1 LDKIKDWLRTGADL
15 LARLEIPGDLDTVL
29 NAAWNA
35 AKPIPGFLG
44 ESEARLLGTIAACA
58 PRGGVILEIGSF
70 KGKSTVMLG
79 KVAAHYKLGPV
90 VAIDPHNFNNAEL
103 EAHRTSPEASSYTEF
118 LHNLSASGVGNLVEA
133 HRAYSTEIA
142 PRWTRPI
149 SFLWIDGDHSYSGA
163 KSDFD
168 GFARHLLP
176 GGVVAFHDA
185 LHEFAGPIRV
195 FVEDVL
201 RSDRFGAAG
210 FVQSIAWA
218 QYRPDDGTQFRSQRT
233 ALDRIASRLI
243 PLLSDNRELR
253 GLRKLSFKI
262 KRSRVPRGPMSPKIW
277 AASLTTPDDWK

>member
-1 LDKIKDWLRTGADL
+1 
-15 LARLEIPGDLDTVL
+15 LARLEIPGDLDSVL
-29 NAAWNA
+29 DAAWKA

-44 ESEARLLGTIAACA
+44 ESEARLLGTIAASV

-103 EAHRTSPEASSYTEF
+103 EAHRTDPDASSFSEF
-118 LHNLSASGVGNLVEA
+118 LHNLAASGVGNLVEA
-133 HRAYSTEIA
+133 HRAYSTGVA
-142 PRWTRPI
+142 PQWTRPI
-149 SFLWIDGDHSYSGA
+149 SFLWIDGDHSYPGA
-163 KSDFD
+163 KADFD

-176 GGVVAFHDA
+176 SAVVAFHDA

-201 RSDRFGAAG
+201 RSDRFGVAG

-218 QYRPDDGTQFRSQRT
+218 QYRPDDGMRFRSQRA
-233 ALDRIASRLI
+233 ALDRIASPLV
-243 PLLSDNRELR
+243 PLLSDENELT
-253 GLRKLSFKI
+253 GLRKLRFKI
-262 KRSRVPRGPMSPKIW
+262 KRSRVPRGPVSPEAW
-277 AASLTTPDDWK
+277 AALLNKSG